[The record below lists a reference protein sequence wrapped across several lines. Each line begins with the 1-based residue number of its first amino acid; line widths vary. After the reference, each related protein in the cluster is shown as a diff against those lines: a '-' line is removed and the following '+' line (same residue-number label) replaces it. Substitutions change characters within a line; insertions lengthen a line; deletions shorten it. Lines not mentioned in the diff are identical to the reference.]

1 MFAYCNSNP
10 VNFQDDMGTRMEYA
24 SFDCGAPVAFPSSSI
39 VSYTATTSTHTD
51 TKENVHKNLIK
62 QAKDSWDYGVEVYNS
77 PLVQRPMG
85 TYSYLDGITS
95 ITVGVEL
102 ILTPYP
108 TLSDEI
114 LGVVKIF
121 TGFYDVVT
129 GLKARHPSV

>member
-10 VNFQDDMGTRMEYA
+10 VNYQDDIGTRMEYA
-24 SFDCGAPVAFPSSSI
+24 SFDCGAPVAFPSASTLSR
-39 VSYTATTSTHTD
+39 TTPQTTD
-51 TKENVHKNLIK
+51 TKENVCKNLIE

-108 TLSDEI
+108 TLADEI
-114 LGVVKIF
+114 LGIVKIF